1 LGNLIGP
8 NGEQLTS
15 TDPYNTTV
23 FVGGLSPLI
32 GEDTLRSF
40 FTPFGEIHYVKVPVG
55 KHCGF
60 VQFVRKADAERAIE
74 NMQGFPIGGS
84 RIRLSWGRSQYKAAQ
99 AAAQAA
105 QTTAL
110 QAQFQQQVTPAAPT
124 SQLTSEEA
132 LQLIQRLA
140 LAGVLDSQGNIIR
153 DARSNEQSTNSFGE
167 GATNGY
173 EREEKP
179 RFMSG
184 MMEPRQNR
192 MQSEV
197 NFQPFSPDPSF
208 FSRDKPR
215 APHLASRNYT
225 STLVSSPLHMHDS
238 KAVAGF
244 NGNIDKVS
252 RLPSASQRFGS
263 SYLDDHGRR
272 QEAPIS
278 RPNSG
283 TPSNGQA
290 AQQEDK
296 EHEAIQD
303 VNGTLANLNLDSQ
316 VAWKTMRAD
325 SFAQFRST
333 PSVHGSTPSP

>member
-1 LGNLIGP
+1 MLVSP
-8 NGEQLTS
+8 
-15 TDPYNTTV
+15 V
-23 FVGGLSPLI
+23 LSLV
-32 GEDTLRSF
+32 S
-40 FTPFGEIHYVKVPVG
+40 Y
-55 KHCGF
+55 
-60 VQFVRKADAERAIE
+60 ADNFDI
-74 NMQGFPIGGS
+74 IS
-84 RIRLSWGRSQYKAAQ
+84 DKAAQ

-124 SQLTSEEA
+124 NQLTSEEA

-140 LAGVLDSQGNIIR
+140 SAGVLDSQGNVIR
-153 DARSNEQSTNSFGE
+153 DTRSNEHSTTNGFGE
-167 GATNGY
+167 GATDGY

-192 MQSEV
+192 VQWQEV
-197 NFQPFSPDPSF
+197 KFQPFSPDPNL

-263 SYLDDHGRR
+263 SYLDDPGRR

-303 VNGTLANLNLDSQ
+303 VNGTLANLNLDSK
-316 VAWKTMRAD
+316 VAWKTMTD

-333 PSVHGSTPSP
+333 PSIHGSTPSP